1 MFDKITLEV
10 SLKPF
15 KKVGDEH
22 IHNVCKEIFL
32 QWRPLLKG
40 RKEISIMFWAS
51 DGSEILDY
59 DGDLSKSF
67 EWAYFNGT
75 ANLPEATDEDNENA
89 VGLHNKKRKYIKNP
103 PTMTY
108 NILKNI
114 VTAFKEEGK
123 KLYPNT
129 PILVGDTFDIGPE
142 FAISDFKYNR
152 HREITSGSV
161 LDTFGFVDSTA
172 LLNADNRPY
181 AAYPNGIPQNTP
193 FATFLGKQT
202 KAFFADLGFDFIW
215 LSNGLGFSSNPWDLT
230 GKIYNGEKFYPEKL
244 DSTSKKVFD
253 FWKLFREACP
263 DIPIHTRGTNNSA
276 GIDYATDGVPLYDIY
291 KSKFGILPPPNSP
304 WAPLNGDYGLE
315 LMGHMTRIC
324 ELPGNEFLFRFYI
337 HDPWWR
343 NSPWYDRYDSY
354 PYDIYLPMA
363 ISRINNDGKV
373 QSANRFYILSIDN
386 SDGNMPDCCINEPMP
401 HILKAEK
408 DAPDEMPF
416 LLWLYPLK
424 EYTRAKTVTELSEM
438 YKADVF
444 ISNAINN
451 GFPLNCVVSTNV
463 FKSLSNDYFKG
474 KILLTPIINDAE
486 TITKLSDFISLGGKV
501 ILYGTKDELYNYPI
515 KENVEKVCVDS
526 DPSKLLETLGKFGY
540 EIRFDARKEV
550 NKLPVWNM
558 SRSNNGNFFSVYN
571 PDTTTDTF
579 IKFPLGAPVL
589 LGCETEIVNG
599 FAKFRFSRCEH
610 KECRIFV
617 QQPNGVLTAREETPV
632 SFKYRRRIR
641 VSGLNNATV
650 YYFPEKYC
658 DEYIAVTD
666 IHPDFTPKLLD
677 GWVPIHDDV
686 FGAGFKG
693 ENISGTISFLMPKK
707 IIKT

>member
-15 KKVGDEH
+15 KKVDDEH

-103 PTMTY
+103 PIMTY

-114 VTAFKEEGK
+114 ATAFKEEGK

-129 PILVGDTFDIGPE
+129 PILIGDTFDIGPE

-161 LDTFGFVDSTA
+161 LDTFGFIDSTA

-230 GKIYNGEKFYPEKL
+230 GKIYDGEKFYPEKL

-291 KSKFGILPPPNSP
+291 KSNFNILPPPNSP

-343 NSPWYDRYDSY
+343 NSPWYDRYDSCAH
-354 PYDIYLPMA
+354 DIYLPMS
-363 ISRINNDGKV
+363 ISRVTENGTI
-373 QSANRFYILSIDN
+373 QTANRFYILSIDN
-386 SDGNMPDCCINEPMP
+386 SDGNMPDSCVNEPIP

-408 DAPDEMPF
+408 NAPDEMPF

-424 EYTRAKTVTELSEM
+424 EYTRAKTANELSEM

-451 GFPLNCVVSTNV
+451 GFPLNCVISTDV
-463 FKSLSNDYFKG
+463 FNNIDIDKLQG
-474 KILLTPIINDAE
+474 KILVSPIIKE
-486 TITKLSDFISLGGKV
+486 PKTLSQLSNFISLGGKI
-501 ILYGTKDELYNYPI
+501 ILYGTQKELNDFALKNENI
-515 KENVEKVCVDS
+515 KTVCVEDG
-526 DPSKLLETLGKFGY
+526 PSSILEQLSTLGYQIKFN
-540 EIRFDARKEV
+540 FRKDV
-550 NKLPVWNM
+550 IKLPVWNM

-571 PDTTTDTF
+571 PDTTTDLLMR
-579 IKFPLGAPVL
+579 FPLGAPVL

-617 QQPNGVLTAREETPV
+617 NQADGVISTCEETPV
-632 SFKYRRRIR
+632 SFKYRRRIK
-641 VSGLNNATV
+641 VSGLKNATV
-650 YYFPEKYC
+650 YYFPEEYC
-658 DEYIAVTD
+658 KEHIAVTD

-686 FGAGFKG
+686 FGSGFKG
-693 ENISGTISFLMPKK
+693 ENITGTISFLMPKK
-707 IIKT
+707 QL